1 MYRFNDF
8 LSESNAEIK
17 KNKHTSVTDDFIA
30 AEEIQNQNWQY
41 YIEQVLEFCHNKE
54 IGETIKKSKTSFL
67 FDTVENI
74 TIAKKSYG
82 PFYNTI
88 QQTVQKLSSDEY
100 NKLKEDFDRENF
112 WSENVVEEIDN
123 WISFYFKKGRLPSS
137 QKLIMLPLVEIPNFI
152 KTQISLL
159 LIDLYRK
166 FVETD
171 AKALVSVQALAALD
185 IHFGGDRTISK
196 NAMKE
201 FLTNLTFQALTNQN
215 DDVVMSYENI
225 GNLVIDLLESF
236 IKFEQELFNESKIL
250 SEKLKEQINKT
261 DYKLE
266 IPPELEI
273 QEDVVKYQKEEKK
286 VSPEPVIS
294 STPLKTDEIEEMYDE
309 EKENYLKTAIKIHK
323 TDIDTAIENAEE
335 SNMAVIDE
343 IIDQAPSL
351 IVDNKFNIDYQFK
364 YQTTEL
370 EKNHT
375 LSNQIQERLDDLL
388 TKMKQKTDPVGF
400 MIPKPTEEIP
410 NDPLS
415 SEQPEPIDIYLEDEY
430 YYTYDDKLIFPQL
443 STDDRKDFE
452 LNIVGD
458 DFIVFKSPTLKTI
471 SISRKELKN

>member
-1 MYRFNDF
+1 
-8 LSESNAEIK
+8 
-17 KNKHTSVTDDFIA
+17 
-30 AEEIQNQNWQY
+30 
-41 YIEQVLEFCHNKE
+41 
-54 IGETIKKSKTSFL
+54 
-67 FDTVENI
+67 
-74 TIAKKSYG
+74 
-82 PFYNTI
+82 
-88 QQTVQKLSSDEY
+88 
-100 NKLKEDFDRENF
+100 
-112 WSENVVEEIDN
+112 
-123 WISFYFKKGRLPSS
+123 
-137 QKLIMLPLVEIPNFI
+137 MLPLVEIPNFI
-152 KTQISLL
+152 KTQIPLL

-215 DDVVMSYENI
+215 DDVLMSYENI
-225 GNLVIDLLESF
+225 GNLVIDLLENF

-286 VSPEPVIS
+286 VSPEPGIS

-335 SNMAVIDE
+335 SNMVVIDE
-343 IIDQAPSL
+343 IIDPAPGL

-364 YQTTEL
+364 YQTNEL

-375 LSNQIQERLDDLL
+375 FSNQIQERLDDLL
-388 TKMKQKTDPVGF
+388 TKTKQKTNPIGF

-471 SISRKELKN
+471 SISREELKN

>member
-1 MYRFNDF
+1 
-8 LSESNAEIK
+8 
-17 KNKHTSVTDDFIA
+17 
-30 AEEIQNQNWQY
+30 
-41 YIEQVLEFCHNKE
+41 
-54 IGETIKKSKTSFL
+54 
-67 FDTVENI
+67 
-74 TIAKKSYG
+74 
-82 PFYNTI
+82 
-88 QQTVQKLSSDEY
+88 
-100 NKLKEDFDRENF
+100 
-112 WSENVVEEIDN
+112 
-123 WISFYFKKGRLPSS
+123 
-137 QKLIMLPLVEIPNFI
+137 MLPLVEIPNFI

-215 DDVVMSYENI
+215 DDVLMGYENI

-236 IKFEQELFNESKIL
+236 IKFEQELLNESKIL

-343 IIDQAPSL
+343 IIDQAPGL

-364 YQTTEL
+364 YQTNEL